1 MRILIVEDDFTSRKF
16 FQKVLAPYGDTEVAV
31 NGQEAVEAFQQAINE
46 GRPYDLVTLDIMMPV
61 MDGTEMASRLR
72 DDPATAHIPIIFLS
86 AIMERRDGGSDGRH
100 ATVTFAKPFNAAELL
115 AKVDEMLRQA
125 SMAEVPLASSRQS
138 RTG

>member
-1 MRILIVEDDFTSRKF
+1 MSETILVVDDEEDVVEVLRIRLLKQGYQV
-16 FQKVLAPYGDTEVAV
+16 EVAS
-31 NGQEAVEAFQQAINE
+31 NGFE
-46 GRPYDLVTLDIMMPV
+46 GLEFVRHHPVDLIILDIMMPV

>member
-1 MRILIVEDDFTSRKF
+1 MSETILVVDDEEDVVEVLRIRLLKQGYQV
-16 FQKVLAPYGDTEVAV
+16 EVAS
-31 NGQEAVEAFQQAINE
+31 NGFE
-46 GRPYDLVTLDIMMPV
+46 GLEFVRHHPVDLIILDIMMPV

-86 AIMERRDGGSDGRH
+86 AIMERRDGGGAHS
-100 ATVTFAKPFNAAELL
+100 TVTFAKPFNAAELL
-115 AKVDEMLRQA
+115 AKVAEMLRQA